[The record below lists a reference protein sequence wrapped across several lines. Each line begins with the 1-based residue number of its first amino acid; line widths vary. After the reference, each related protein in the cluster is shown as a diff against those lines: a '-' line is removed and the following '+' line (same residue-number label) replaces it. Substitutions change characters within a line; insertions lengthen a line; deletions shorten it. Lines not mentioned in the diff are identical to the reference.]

1 MWRDIERY
9 WAVICVSDS
18 AEYCLSVH
26 YYPLL
31 SKILALFPPSFSQ
44 AELHYCTKPCTDL
57 GPELLWQ
64 YSPDLAVP
72 LNNDWAFFTQASSF
86 AVRFCSLNLNIFSGT
101 VHDLV
106 AWQRICGKRW
116 KTKLLDMQDPW
127 NWSDLANRSSWI
139 TLKLTAT
146 KGEKYLIT
154 GWVSH
159 WTISGTTWT
168 WWNSRK
174 LSTSFPS
181 IKKSI
186 IVAYEGVWKT
196 SG

>member
-72 LNNDWAFFTQASSF
+72 LNNDRAFFTQASSF

-146 KGEKYLIT
+146 KGEKYLVT

-159 WTISGTTWT
+159 WTIPYSQLRLGETAE
-168 WWNSRK
+168 N
-174 LSTSFPS
+174 FPHLFPL
-181 IKKSI
+181 
-186 IVAYEGVWKT
+186 
-196 SG
+196 